1 MWTDCSHSGTL
12 RSRLSPVTFHV
23 NAVPEEVSVA
33 SLDKVLK
40 DKRQSVK
47 LLTGNKVYQI
57 LWEGWGRTWFGT
69 LLRSSTGDGGF
80 LSIKDCA

>member
-57 LWEGWGRTWFGT
+57 L
-69 LLRSSTGDGGF
+69 
-80 LSIKDCA
+80 

>member
-1 MWTDCSHSGTL
+1 MVVLKCEALKGCGRRSPTVMWTDCSHSGTL

-23 NAVPEEVSVA
+23 NAGPEEVSVA

-57 LWEGWGRTWFGT
+57 L
-69 LLRSSTGDGGF
+69 
-80 LSIKDCA
+80 

>member
-1 MWTDCSHSGTL
+1 MRTDCSHSGTL

-57 LWEGWGRTWFGT
+57 L
-69 LLRSSTGDGGF
+69 
-80 LSIKDCA
+80 